1 MKLAILGPSKSKLG
15 YSTERLLEEAQKS
28 FKKVDLVPVID
39 VKLRIGKEMD
49 AVWGK
54 KSLKDYDYVLTRID
68 ASRAQIGY
76 PVVRILDQ
84 LGVNKPYKA
93 ESIIIA
99 HNKFITL
106 EKLVEAGIRV
116 PETFLTGSRKSAKSI
131 IDKHKLPIVLKL
143 LSGFGGLGVMF
154 METREAAT
162 SAIETMKTLKQEI
175 CVEEFIKNPGEDVR
189 GIVAG
194 DEVIASFKR
203 IAAKGERRAN
213 VKIGGRAVP
222 YNLPDETK
230 EIAIKAAK
238 AIGADICA
246 VDMIEGDR
254 TYVIEVNINPGLKGI
269 EGATN
274 LNVAQRIV
282 EHARKRAEEAKK

>member
-15 YSTERLLEEAQKS
+15 YSTERLIEEAEKV
-28 FKKVDLVPVID
+28 FKKVDHVPVID
-39 VKLRIGKEMD
+39 VKLKVGKEMD

-68 ASRAQIGY
+68 SNRAQIGY

-84 LGVNKPYKA
+84 MGVNKPYNA

-106 EKLVEAGIRV
+106 EKLVERGIKV
-116 PETFLTGSRKSAKSI
+116 PETYLTGSRKSAKEI

-154 METREAAT
+154 METREAAL

-175 CVEEFIKNPGEDVR
+175 CIEEFIKNPGEDVR

-194 DEVIASFKR
+194 DEIIASFKR
-203 IAAKGERRAN
+203 IAAKGEKRAN
-213 VKIGGRAVP
+213 VKSGGRAVV
-222 YNLPDETK
+222 YNLPEETK
-230 EIAIKAAK
+230 ELAIKAAK

-246 VDMIEGDR
+246 VDMIEGDK

-269 EGATN
+269 EAATN
-274 LNVAQRIV
+274 INVAQRII
-282 EHARKRAEEAKK
+282 EHVKKRAEEAKS

>member
-1 MKLAILGPSKSKLG
+1 MKLAILGPSESKMG
-15 YSTERLLEEAQKS
+15 YSTKRLLEEAGKA
-28 FKKVDLVPVID
+28 FKKVDLIPVID
-39 VKLRIGKEMD
+39 VKLKAGKELD
-49 AVWGK
+49 AIWGK

-68 ASRAQIGY
+68 SSRAQIGY

-84 LGVNKPYKA
+84 LGLNKPYRA
-93 ESIIIA
+93 DAITIA

-106 EKLVEAGIRV
+106 EKLVEGGVKV
-116 PETFLTGSRKSAKSI
+116 PETYLTGSKKSAKEI

-154 METREAAT
+154 METREAAL

-203 IAAKGERRAN
+203 IAAEGEKRAN
-213 VKIGGRAVP
+213 VKIGGKAVA
-222 YNLPDETK
+222 YTLPEETK
-230 EIAIKAAK
+230 ELAIKAAK

-246 VDMIEGDR
+246 VDMIEGDK

-269 EGATN
+269 EGATQI
-274 LNVAQRIV
+274 NVAQRIIEHVKKRV
-282 EHARKRAEEAKK
+282 EEVKS